1 MCRDREVGMSKVSS
15 GPVRDGPSPASA
27 TVRVP
32 AWWPAGSG
40 QHVAVPVTLDDVRE
54 QARVA

>member
-1 MCRDREVGMSKVSS
+1 MSKVSS

-32 AWWPAGSG
+32 AWWPAGNDRR
-40 QHVAVPVTLDDVRE
+40 VAVAVTLDDVRE